1 MPLKLKTLSPMIW
14 LGAALALLMALT
26 VFGPAEKTLGTNI
39 RVVYLH
45 GVLVWTALVGF
56 GAAALAGAAGLWTR
70 RLGLQRWSQA
80 LGRTGLLFWVIYLPV
95 SLWAMQANWNGLFL
109 AEPRWRLGLI
119 FAVAGLFL
127 QSGLALIG
135 SPALSSFSNIAYLLA
150 LAWALSAT
158 PMVMHPPAPMLN
170 SKAPRIQAFFFA
182 LLGVTLLAGWQVA
195 RWWQAAKS

>member
-1 MPLKLKTLSPMIW
+1 
-14 LGAALALLMALT
+14 
-26 VFGPAEKTLGTNI
+26 
-39 RVVYLH
+39 
-45 GVLVWTALVGF
+45 VLVWTALVGF
-56 GAAALAGAAGLWTR
+56 GAAALAGTAGLWTR
-70 RLGLQRWSQA
+70 RLSLQRWSQA
-80 LGRTGLLFWVIYLPV
+80 LGRTGLLFGVIYLPV

-119 FAVAGLFL
+119 FVVAGLLL

-170 SKAPRIQAFFFA
+170 SNAPRIQAFFFA